1 MNYSL
6 PIFCSRYT
14 TDNGVKPS
22 LKENREAKGQWSKV
36 QTGSKHKNY
45 PFVSRVYILSR
56 RGATEDSKRTW
67 SKHKTT
73 DVAICDETSTHR
85 ETIVW

>member
-1 MNYSL
+1 MIRL
-6 PIFCSRYT
+6 T
-14 TDNGVKPS
+14 
-22 LKENREAKGQWSKV
+22 ENLGY
-36 QTGSKHKNY
+36 Y